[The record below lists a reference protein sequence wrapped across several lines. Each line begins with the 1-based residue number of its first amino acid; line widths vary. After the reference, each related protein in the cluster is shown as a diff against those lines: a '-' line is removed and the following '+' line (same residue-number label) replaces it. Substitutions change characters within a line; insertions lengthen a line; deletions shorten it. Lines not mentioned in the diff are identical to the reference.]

1 MDSSSTAWS
10 PSSLLP
16 AAELL
21 PDLAAARLAR
31 LARLVSSITVG
42 SRLLPPRLLARGGA
56 CSLVGE
62 RPSSSSPGSPSSYS
76 DLDRRHLLALR
87 GRSGGHLDVGRSAE
101 YGHSS

>member
-1 MDSSSTAWS
+1 MDSSCTAWS
-10 PSSLLP
+10 TSSLLP

-21 PDLAAARLAR
+21 PDLAAARL
-31 LARLVSSITVG
+31 VSSITVG
-42 SRLLPPRLLARGGA
+42 SRLLARGGA

-87 GRSGGHLDVGRSAE
+87 DRSGGHLDVGRSAE

>member
-1 MDSSSTAWS
+1 MDSSFTAWS
-10 PSSLLP
+10 TSSLLP

-21 PDLAAARLAR
+21 PDLAAAR

>member
-10 PSSLLP
+10 TSSLLP

-21 PDLAAARLAR
+21 PDLAA
-31 LARLVSSITVG
+31 ARLVSSITVG
-42 SRLLPPRLLARGGA
+42 SRLLPPRLLARGRA
-56 CSLVGE
+56 CSLAGE

>member
-10 PSSLLP
+10 TSSLLP

-31 LARLVSSITVG
+31 LVSSIIVG
-42 SRLLPPRLLARGGA
+42 SRSLPPCVLARGGA
-56 CSLVGE
+56 CSLAGE